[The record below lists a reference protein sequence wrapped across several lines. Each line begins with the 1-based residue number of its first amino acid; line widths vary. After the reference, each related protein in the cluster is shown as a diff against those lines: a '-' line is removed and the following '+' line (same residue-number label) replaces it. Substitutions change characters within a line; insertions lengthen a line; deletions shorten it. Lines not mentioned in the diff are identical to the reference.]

1 MSILIIKDLI
11 KGIKKEKI
19 PNNFRN
25 STYMRLNFIRNLIQQ
40 KKIDKNLYFI

>member
-19 PNNFRN
+19 LNNFRN
-25 STYMRLNFIRNLIQQ
+25 STCIRLNFIINLIKK

>member
-25 STYMRLNFIRNLIQQ
+25 STYMRLNFIRNLIKK

>member
-1 MSILIIKDLI
+1 MNLNNSIMDLL

-25 STYMRLNFIRNLIQQ
+25 STYMRLNFIRNL
-40 KKIDKNLYFI
+40 KTENT

>member
-1 MSILIIKDLI
+1 MSILIIKNLI

-25 STYMRLNFIRNLIQQ
+25 SNYMCLNFIRNLIKK